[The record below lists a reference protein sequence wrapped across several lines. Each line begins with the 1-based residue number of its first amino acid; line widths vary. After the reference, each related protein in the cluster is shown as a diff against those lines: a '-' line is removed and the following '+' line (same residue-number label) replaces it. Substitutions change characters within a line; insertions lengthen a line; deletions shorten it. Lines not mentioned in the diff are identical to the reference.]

1 MPAPTPMDTD
11 ICVIGGGMVGAAAA
25 LAAANRGLDV
35 VLWERQRPDFSPTQP
50 GVGLGM
56 GLRTVAL
63 NPVAE
68 AFLLGLGVE
77 VEGSPI
83 KDMRIWEELGT
94 AKLHFSAA
102 ELGVGSLGRIA
113 ENDRVVAC
121 LWKRLQDMPGVTIHL
136 DAEITAIHSSEDS
149 VTIEGAAGAVR
160 ARLLIAADGAAS
172 RVRALTG
179 SEPRRFETGQAAL
192 ATIVQTQRP
201 HDQCAYQRFLRD
213 GPVALLPG
221 TAPNL
226 SAVVWSQSIA
236 RSGERQSMSEADFCR
251 TLEQSVDGVLG
262 RVEAVDQRLVFPLI
276 QQLAREVLPA
286 ARVVLIGDA
295 LRVLHPLAGMGVNL
309 GFEDVSALDSHF
321 ASGGDPGQSGRLAA
335 FARRRRTRS
344 VTLISLMS
352 GFQHVYAWQ
361 TPGLSWLRN
370 AGVRFV
376 NARTFIRQQI
386 LREALG
392 IGPIAKALR

>member
-1 MPAPTPMDTD
+1 MSDPSPIETD

-25 LAAANRGLDV
+25 LAAAKRGLSV
-35 VLWERQRPDFSPTQP
+35 VLWERQRPSLSPTQP
-50 GVGLGM
+50 GIGLGM
-56 GLRTVAL
+56 GLRTVLL

-68 AFLLGLGVE
+68 AFLLALGVE

-83 KDMRIWEELGT
+83 RHMRIWEELGT

-102 ELGVGSLGRIA
+102 ELGVQSLGRIA

-121 LWKRLQDMPGVTIHL
+121 LWERLQDMPGLTIHL
-136 DAEITAIHSSEDS
+136 DAEVAAIRGNEDS
-149 VTIEGAAGAVR
+149 VTIEGTTGVVR

-172 RVRALTG
+172 RVRTLTG
-179 SEPRRFETGQAAL
+179 SEPRRIETGQAAL

-201 HDQCAYQRFLRD
+201 HDQCAYQCFLRD

-221 TAPNL
+221 AASNL
-226 SAVVWSQSIA
+226 SAVVWSQSLA
-236 RSGERQSMSEADFCR
+236 RSGERRAMTDEHFCR

-262 RVEAVDQRLVFPLI
+262 RVEAVDQRLVFPLV

-344 VTLISLMS
+344 ASLISLMS

-361 TPGLSWLRN
+361 SPGLSWLRN

-376 NARTFIRQQI
+376 NDQAFIKRQI

-392 IGPIAKALR
+392 FGPIAKALR

>member
-1 MPAPTPMDTD
+1 
-11 ICVIGGGMVGAAAA
+11 MVGAAAA
-25 LAAANRGLDV
+25 LAAARRGLRV
-35 VLWERQRPDFSPTQP
+35 VLWERESPSLSLLRP
-50 GVGLGM
+50 GLGM

-63 NPVAE
+63 NPVVE

-77 VEGSPI
+77 IEGSPI
-83 KDMRIWEELGT
+83 RQMHIREELGT
-94 AKLHFSAA
+94 AQLHFSAA
-102 ELGVGSLGRIA
+102 ELNVESLGRIA

-121 LWKRLQDMPGVTIHL
+121 LWRRLQETPAVTIHL
-136 DAEITAIHSSEDS
+136 DAEIASIQSTETS
-149 VTIEGAAGAVR
+149 VTVEGSAGVVC
-160 ARLLIAADGAAS
+160 ARMLIAADGAAS

-179 SEPRRFETGQAAL
+179 SEPRRFDTGQAAL
-192 ATIVQTQRP
+192 ATIVKTQQP
-201 HDQCAYQRFLRD
+201 HNNNAYQCFLQD

-226 SAVVWSQSIA
+226 SAVVWSQSLA
-236 RSGERQSMSEADFCR
+236 RSAERLEMSEVDFCCA
-251 TLEQSVDGVLG
+251 LEQAVDGVLG
-262 RVEAVDQRLVFPLI
+262 RIEAVDQRLAFPLV

-309 GFEDVSALDSHF
+309 GFEDVMALDAHL
-321 ASGGDPGQSGRLAA
+321 ANGGDPAQSGRLAA
-335 FARRRRTRS
+335 FARRRQTRS
-344 VTLISLMS
+344 ASLIWLMS
-352 GFQHVYAWQ
+352 GFQQVYGWQ

-376 NARTFIRQQI
+376 NSQTIIKQQL

-392 IGPIAKALR
+392 IGPIAKAMR

>member
-1 MPAPTPMDTD
+1 MSEPFPIETD

-25 LAAANRGLDV
+25 LVAAKRGLRV
-35 VLWERQRPDFSPTQP
+35 VLWERQRPSLSPTQP

-68 AFLLGLGVE
+68 AFLLGLGIE

-83 KDMRIWEELGT
+83 RHMRIWEELGT

-102 ELGVGSLGRIA
+102 ELGVESLGRIA

-121 LWKRLQDMPGVTIHL
+121 LWERLQDMPGVTIHL
-136 DAEITAIHSSEDS
+136 DAEVAAIHSSEDS
-149 VTIEGAAGAVR
+149 VTIEGAEGVVR

-172 RVRALTG
+172 RVRTLTG

-201 HDQCAYQRFLRD
+201 HDQCAYQCFLRD

-226 SAVVWSQSIA
+226 SAVVWSQSLA
-236 RSGERQSMSEADFCR
+236 RSGERKSMSETEFCR

-262 RVEAVDQRLVFPLI
+262 RVEAVDQRLVFPLV

-309 GFEDVSALDSHF
+309 GFEDVLALDSHF
-321 ASGGDPGQSGRLAA
+321 ASGGDPGQSRRLAA

-344 VTLISLMS
+344 ASLISLMS

-361 TPGLSWLRN
+361 SPGLSWLRN

-376 NARTFIRQQI
+376 NDQAFIKRQI

-392 IGPIAKALR
+392 FGPIAKALR